1 MSPGL
6 VSPEDSPLACVLTWS
21 FLRTSNFLFLQGNCM
36 GLGPSPSD
44 IVLKFLSEH
53 TVSIALTLEVL
64 GFVLKHTTIRRQ
76 LSLLGLLH
84 PPRSLMVAASLDYS
98 RSDMNSESS
107 VCTFCLQDLFLR
119 LGKR

>member
-1 MSPGL
+1 
-6 VSPEDSPLACVLTWS
+6 
-21 FLRTSNFLFLQGNCM
+21 M